1 MSLLRPAVASSPE
14 AEDHRTRSGTA
25 AQWLVMS
32 CYLVAAFAVTGRLW
46 VDPAGRVQGGDLRDV
61 DQFTWFMRNSATAVA
76 HGGLPALITTA
87 MNPPHGVN
95 LMWNTSFLLPG
106 ILLSPVT
113 LLAGPQVS
121 LTVALTAGFALS
133 AASLFWVLRRW
144 GASIT
149 AAALGGALYGFSPA
163 LLDSGIGHYHL
174 QFAVL
179 PPLIIDAVLRIL
191 TGRGR
196 AVRTGL
202 WLGLLAAAQL
212 FIGEEML
219 IDTAIVAVVLAL
231 VLVASRPRAV
241 PGQARAGLIGLATG
255 AGVALLLGGYALW
268 VQFHG
273 AVLHSA
279 GATNVISYHG
289 QLVHIHALPYAL
301 VTPSAALLMHTS
313 GSAAAAARYPQ
324 PQAEYLAYLGW
335 PLIVVLVAAAIF
347 FWRHLTVRVTAVT
360 VAVLELF
367 SLGAQPVVFHGLH
380 YPAALLPWYWLQN
393 LPALSSALPD
403 RLAIFAAGAAGAA
416 LAFSLDLARSRAPR
430 TGRRRYGA
438 LAATGVAVIAL
449 LPLIPL
455 PYQPASVPPVPAGW
469 QAAFAS
475 LRLAPDARVL
485 VVPVPWGAIPQ
496 PLRWQADTGEPGSII
511 GGAFIAPNEP
521 GRTSRAGRAGQTVTT
536 RYLNALWEGARP
548 AVTPTRAQVRAD
560 LATWKPAAVVAVTS
574 RGSLL
579 ERYLSGLF
587 GPPAVQSGSVLAW
600 RRSRPAAGPGPPGG

>member
-1 MSLLRPAVASSPE
+1 M
-14 AEDHRTRSGTA
+14 
-25 AQWLVMS
+25 AQGLVML
-32 CYLVAAFAVTGRLW
+32 CYLAGAIAVTGRLW
-46 VDPAGRVQGGDLRDV
+46 LDPAGRAQAGDLRDV

-87 MNPPHGVN
+87 MNPPHGIN

-144 GASIT
+144 GASIS

-163 LLDSGIGHYHL
+163 LLNSGIGHYHL

-191 TGRGR
+191 TGRGS
-196 AVRTGL
+196 AVRNGVS
-202 WLGLLAAAQL
+202 LGLLTVAQL

-219 IDTAIVAVVLAL
+219 IDTAIAVVVLAA
-231 VLVASRPRAV
+231 VLLASRPRAAV
-241 PGQARAGLIGLATG
+241 GRVRAALAGLATA

-273 AVLHSA
+273 AIMHGG
-279 GATNVISYHG
+279 GATTVISYRG
-289 QLVHIHALPYAL
+289 QLVHIYTLPYAF
-301 VTPSAALLMHTS
+301 VTPSGALLLHTS
-313 GSAAAAARYPQ
+313 GTAAAAARYPQ

-335 PLIVVLVAAAIF
+335 PLIIVLIAAAILC
-347 FWRHLTVRVTAVT
+347 WRQLTVRVTAVT

-367 SLGAQPVVFHGLH
+367 SLGGQPVVFHGIH
-380 YPAALLPWYWLQN
+380 YPAPLLPWYWLQN
-393 LPALSSALPD
+393 WPGLSSALPD
-403 RLAIFAAGAAGAA
+403 RLAILADGAAGAA

-430 TGRRRYGA
+430 TGRWRYSA
-438 LAATGVAVIAL
+438 AAATGIAVIAL

-455 PYQPASVPPVPAGW
+455 PYQATSVTPVPAGW

-475 LRLAPDARVL
+475 LRLTRDARVL

-511 GGAFIAPNEP
+511 GGAFIAPNQQ
-521 GRTSRAGRAGQTVTT
+521 GRKSRAGRAGQTVTT
-536 RYLNALWEGARP
+536 RYLNALWKGTAP
-548 AVTPTRAQVRAD
+548 AVVPTQAQIRAD
-560 LATWKPAAVVAVTS
+560 LETWQPAAVVAVTS
-574 RGSLL
+574 RGSRLG
-579 ERYLSGLF
+579 RYLTGLF
-587 GPPAVQSGSVLAW
+587 GRPTVQSGSVLGW
-600 RRSRPAAGPGPPGG
+600 RL